1 MKKIF
6 KMPVY
11 VALGVMAATGFVSCD
26 KENNNEITGLYTKE
40 QALNDAVIPYVDNT
54 VVSTY
59 RSLADG
65 ALKLMNACNEA
76 KEAFG
81 TDNTKAQQKIDE
93 AGNYWKESRKYWELS
108 EAFLFGAASDYN
120 IDPHIDSW
128 PLDKAAME
136 QLLNNSGMMAAI
148 GEGGGTYVSANLGYG
163 LLGFHAIEYMLFQL
177 DNTGYVSESRKVE
190 TLDRNGMIYMA
201 AVAED
206 LCFQCIRLETSWAG
220 MGNVTEEKQNIL
232 TEKELEPTF
241 NYGQSMKNAGK
252 GGSKYVNYTDAAQEI
267 IQGCIDIADEVRG
280 QKIGKPAKGSSEDDK
295 NYIESP
301 YSLNSITDFAD
312 NIRSISNAYQGI
324 NDTDKSISDYIASV
338 NPEKDKAV
346 KNAIDKAIAAIL
358 KMPEPFAKHATEKTS
373 TDAMEAI
380 DILITALEEVN
391 KILTEN

>member
-128 PLDKAAME
+128 PLDKAAMD

-148 GEGGGTYVSANLGYG
+148 GEGGGAYVSANLGYG

-206 LCFQCIRLETSWAG
+206 LCFQCIRLEASWAG
-220 MGNVTEEKQNIL
+220 IENVTEEKQNIL
-232 TEKELEPTF
+232 TENELEPTF
-241 NYGQSMKNAGK
+241 NYGQSMKNAGQ

-338 NPEKDKAV
+338 NPEKDTAV
-346 KNAIDKAIAAIL
+346 KNAVDEAIAAIQ

-380 DILITALEEVN
+380 DVLITALEEVN

>member
-190 TLDRNGMIYMA
+190 TLDRNEMIYMA

-206 LCFQCIRLETSWAG
+206 LCFQCIRLEASWAG

-346 KNAIDKAIAAIL
+346 KNAIDKAIAAIQ

>member
-59 RSLADG
+59 SSLADG

-190 TLDRNGMIYMA
+190 TLDRNEMIYMA

-206 LCFQCIRLETSWAG
+206 LCFQCIRLEASWAG

-346 KNAIDKAIAAIL
+346 KNAIDKAIAAIQ

>member
-11 VALGVMAATGFVSCD
+11 VALSVMVATGFVSCD

-65 ALKLMNACNEA
+65 ALKLMKACNEA

-206 LCFQCIRLETSWAG
+206 LCFQCIRLEASWAG
-220 MGNVTEEKQNIL
+220 MENVTEEKQNIL

-324 NDTDKSISDYIASV
+324 NDTGKSISDYVASV

-346 KNAIDKAIAAIL
+346 KNAIDKAIAAIQ

-380 DILITALEEVN
+380 DVLITALEEVN

>member
-190 TLDRNGMIYMA
+190 TLDRNEMIYMA

>member
-206 LCFQCIRLETSWAG
+206 LCFQCIRLEASWAG
-220 MGNVTEEKQNIL
+220 MENVTEEKQNIL

-324 NDTDKSISDYIASV
+324 NDTGKSISDYVASV

-346 KNAIDKAIAAIL
+346 KNAIDKAIAAIQ

-380 DILITALEEVN
+380 DVLITALEEVN

>member
-1 MKKIF
+1 MRKIF

-206 LCFQCIRLETSWAG
+206 LCFQCIRLEASWAG
-220 MGNVTEEKQNIL
+220 MENVTEEKQNIL

-324 NDTDKSISDYIASV
+324 NDTDKSISDYVASV

-346 KNAIDKAIAAIL
+346 KNAIDKAIAAIQ

-380 DILITALEEVN
+380 DVLITALEEVN